1 MVFGSRKLIS
11 KLPDF
16 QISLLGK
23 VMVPA
28 STARD
33 LGVVLDPNLSF
44 DDNITKTVS
53 SCMESLGQINCVSHI
68 FNQPILITVVNAI
81 VFSKLFYCSAVW
93 SNTTEKNIRKLQL

>member
-81 VFSKLFYCSAVW
+81 VFSKLFYSSAVW